1 MYELDLLNSVKTVII
16 KNFRY
21 SYITLIFFFPKKLS
35 YTLWFKLVKSYVL

>member
-1 MYELDLLNSVKTVII
+1 MYELDLLNIVKTVII

-35 YTLWFKLVKSYVL
+35 YTLQYMI